1 MKKEKYIISRKL
13 IGGLLL
19 KTIIVFGVFIL
30 AAAATMF
37 MQSDKTLAAKKK
49 TNSYIKIL
57 GGSMQLKNGVLT
69 IQKKG
74 DPFVAVNETVLLKKS
89 IRKVIVKEGVT
100 WLPDEAFKD
109 CKNLKTVILPN

>member
-49 TNSYIKIL
+49 QIRIL
-57 GGSMQLKNGVLT
+57 KY
-69 IQKKG
+69 
-74 DPFVAVNETVLLKKS
+74 
-89 IRKVIVKEGVT
+89 
-100 WLPDEAFKD
+100 
-109 CKNLKTVILPN
+109 

>member
-19 KTIIVFGVFIL
+19 KNIIVFGVFIL

-49 TNSYIKIL
+49 TNSYIRRL
-57 GGSMQLKNGVLT
+57 N
-69 IQKKG
+69 
-74 DPFVAVNETVLLKKS
+74 A
-89 IRKVIVKEGVT
+89 
-100 WLPDEAFKD
+100 A
-109 CKNLKTVILPN
+109 